1 MAVVDGP
8 STRPASESPSSSKCI
23 ALRCMSWLET
33 WENTIARM
41 DNRAIPE
48 VVRTSR
54 NPIRDARPQP
64 RSPVDTSAMSKPG
77 DSIRCEDP
85 PGSLPSL
92 WKPCGAWWA
101 LLAVRCEKLRGGG
114 LERFRVAAVEILPE
128 VLLDAVHVIGPYFVE
143 FVDALLRD
151 CYVDAAAIFS

>member
-64 RSPVDTSAMSKPG
+64 RSPVDTSAMSNQA
-77 DSIRCEDP
+77 IRF
-85 PGSLPSL
+85 
-92 WKPCGAWWA
+92 
-101 LLAVRCEKLRGGG
+101 AVRIHRVRSQVFGNHVGPGGRYSPSAARSFLVAVWSAFASLR
-114 LERFRVAAVEILPE
+114 
-128 VLLDAVHVIGPYFVE
+128 
-143 FVDALLRD
+143 LRY
-151 CYVDAAAIFS
+151 CPKCFWMLFT